1 MSNGQINRVAGL
13 KARSVG
19 DHRRPLKRFEV
30 GRTCEEASCDTR
42 LSVYNPKRL
51 CWQHEPV
58 HTYRPKVGR
67 TRNSDRVD
75 AITTGVG
82 PYVPPPI
89 PSPGPDPVPEPE
101 PPPTPIPTALGSS

>member
-1 MSNGQINRVAGL
+1 MPNVQTDDIASLHALN
-13 KARSVG
+13 VG
-19 DHRRPLKRFEV
+19 IPRRPVKRFAP
-30 GRTCEEASCDTR
+30 GRTCLEPGCTTR

-67 TRNSDRVD
+67 TRNSDRLE
-75 AITTGVG
+75 ATILGAG
-82 PYVPPPI
+82 PLIPPPI
-89 PSPGPDPVPEPE
+89 PSPDPDPVPEPE